1 MKNSESQPLGELK
14 IIKCVSKTTPSFS
27 DYLKAGFKISLIGAI
42 DFTYSNGNAS
52 NPTSLHYVGN
62 PKNQYLNCLTAVTS
76 ILD

>member
-14 IIKCVSKTTPSFS
+14 IIKCESKTSPSFS
-27 DYLKAGFKISLIGAI
+27 EYLKAGFKISMIGAI